1 MNNESLYRTLKSV
14 AMSVL
19 EDAAFVFSDEL
30 PGTARPSIDDW
41 NPAGV
46 SLSFT
51 GETSGV
57 FRLWADEA
65 LLPVLAA
72 NMLGLEPGSA
82 DARDKGADA
91 LREMVNIILGN
102 FLTDHF
108 GSEAVFDLGLPSPA
122 DPARAMADCS
132 GDSGVW
138 LQVEGSAVLAILDV
152 NHPRAPD
159 PSGKAA

>member
-1 MNNESLYRTLKSV
+1 MNHETLNRSLLTV
-14 AMSVL
+14 TMSVL

-30 PGTARPSIDDW
+30 PGTARPSLDDW
-41 NPAGV
+41 TPAGV

-51 GETSGV
+51 GEPSGV

-65 LLPVLAA
+65 LLPILAA
-72 NMLGLEPGSA
+72 NMLGLEPGSTG
-82 DARDKGADA
+82 AREKGPDA

-108 GSEAVFDLGLPSPA
+108 GTGAVFDLGLPSPA
-122 DPARAMADCS
+122 DPARAIADCR

-138 LQVEGSAVLAILDV
+138 LQVEGSAVLAIIDV
-152 NHPRAPD
+152 NGPRPAC